1 MGVKAQEGHE
11 LSLMLDLS
19 ALALNL
25 MKKKMSR
32 FDWTLMNLILMVQV
46 EKPVTEVAV
55 VEGLWTTTTKE

>member
-1 MGVKAQEGHE
+1 LGVKAQEGHE

-25 MKKKMSR
+25 MKKRMSR

>member
-1 MGVKAQEGHE
+1 LGVKAQEGHE